1 MIVIVRENNQGA
13 FVSREE
19 AEADWFI
26 VVNESGRI
34 RVAPNGMVDTIE
46 KDRVSFD
53 SIDKAYE
60 YITAK

>member
-1 MIVIVRENNQGA
+1 MIVIVRENAQGV

-26 VVNESGRI
+26 VVNDTGQI
-34 RVAPNGMVDTIE
+34 RVAPNGMVDTIQSN
-46 KDRVSFD
+46 RVSFD